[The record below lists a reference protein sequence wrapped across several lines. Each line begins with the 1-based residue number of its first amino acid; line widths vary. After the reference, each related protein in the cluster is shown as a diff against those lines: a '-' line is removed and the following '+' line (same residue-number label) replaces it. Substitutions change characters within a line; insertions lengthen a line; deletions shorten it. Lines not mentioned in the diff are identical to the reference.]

1 MINVGDMVS
10 WYEKENM
17 RKKYG
22 QVISI
27 MGDDATVFCDK
38 DKKAY
43 IVPVNRLAKV

>member
-27 MGDDATVFCDK
+27 AGDDATVYCDQ

-43 IVPVNRLAKV
+43 IVPVNRLVKV